1 MKKKGF
7 TLVELLAVIIIL
19 AVIALIATPIVLDV
33 VESSRKSAFESSTY
47 GIVDTI
53 KLKTAENMLA
63 GLPKTKTYTFP
74 TEELEMGGSQ
84 PKGGS
89 AQVDSSGR
97 IAIAIHNGDWCA
109 IKGFT
114 EGVVNI
120 IDYTAETCVIPSD
133 EVVYTPGTLLKIQ
146 LGEGSNN
153 VGNFYVLEDNGE
165 ELKLIM
171 DRNMGDNIEWI
182 SETDLN
188 SYVEENEITLTD
200 ENKYA
205 TLKAAGPITANT
217 QIEAVRETW
226 TNASEIRMPLI
237 EDIMGQVEWYK
248 NLEDKSAWETQYVT
262 YMEGI
267 DWPSCNSNAECRAA
281 YIDMGI
287 GEILV
292 PQWLDINLY
301 TSGDDT
307 DRQGNTK
314 YAYWVNEPSSV
325 VPGYAFVVNCYG
337 SVDLD
342 GVGNSAGAGVRPV
355 ITINES
361 YVIERIYT
369 PGTLLKIQLGEGSD
383 NVVNFY
389 VLEDNGEELKLIM
402 DRNLGDNIA
411 WISSADLNAYVEE
424 NEITLT
430 NENKYATL
438 KAAGPITAN
447 TQIDAVRETW
457 TNASEIRIPNVD
469 DIMEHV
475 KWYQDLEDKST
486 WEEQYWPYAST
497 LELPECGS
505 NAECFDAYTE
515 VGYGNILIPKWLS
528 INLYTSGDDT
538 DDQGN
543 EKEAY
548 WINEPSSVLPYV
560 MFDVNYIG
568 TFYACE
574 GDDSDY
580 AGVRPVITINE
591 SNIIEELQDPIYV
604 NPDTVVTE

>member
-74 TEELEMGGSQ
+74 TEELEMGGEQ

-97 IAIAIHNGDWCA
+97 IAIAIHNGDLCA
-109 IKGFT
+109 IKEFT
-114 EGVVNI
+114 EGVVRVVEYESSTCI
-120 IDYTAETCVIPSD
+120 IPL

-171 DRNMGDNIEWI
+171 DRNLGDDIEWI

-188 SYVEENEITLTD
+188 AYATEKEITISDDNL
-200 ENKYA
+200 YA
-205 TLKAAGPITANT
+205 TLKAAGPVTANT

-248 NLEDKSAWETQYVT
+248 NLEDKTTWETQYVT
-262 YMEGI
+262 YIEGFA
-267 DWPSCNSNAECRAA
+267 WPSCNSNAECRAV

-287 GEILV
+287 EEILV
-292 PQWLDINLY
+292 PTWLDINLI

-307 DRQGNTK
+307 DSQGNSK
-314 YAYWVNEPSSV
+314 YAYWTNKPSSV
-325 VPGYAFVVNCYG
+325 YPGGAFGVACDGYVYLDVVGY
-337 SVDLD
+337 SV
-342 GVGNSAGAGVRPV
+342 AAGVRPV
-355 ITINES
+355 ITI
-361 YVIERIYT
+361 
-369 PGTLLKIQLGEGSD
+369 D
-383 NVVNFY
+383 
-389 VLEDNGEELKLIM
+389 
-402 DRNLGDNIA
+402 
-411 WISSADLNAYVEE
+411 
-424 NEITLT
+424 
-430 NENKYATL
+430 
-438 KAAGPITAN
+438 
-447 TQIDAVRETW
+447 
-457 TNASEIRIPNVD
+457 
-469 DIMEHV
+469 
-475 KWYQDLEDKST
+475 
-486 WEEQYWPYAST
+486 
-497 LELPECGS
+497 
-505 NAECFDAYTE
+505 
-515 VGYGNILIPKWLS
+515 
-528 INLYTSGDDT
+528 
-538 DDQGN
+538 
-543 EKEAY
+543 
-548 WINEPSSVLPYV
+548 
-560 MFDVNYIG
+560 
-568 TFYACE
+568 
-574 GDDSDY
+574 
-580 AGVRPVITINE
+580 E
-591 SNIIEELQDPIYV
+591 SNIIEELEAPIYV